1 MVVAAPA
8 AAVPAAAAT
17 NRALTEETRFRG
29 EFRYVFFASPGRYEK
44 TVAFYCETLG
54 FPKVGGFEHGTYV
67 GCGAGV
73 IEIIDPVLPTEFQRQ
88 LLRGAASYAP
98 PRGGFLL
105 IEVEDLEETHRRLVE
120 ANETILV
127 EPTDYPWRFRTLTAL
142 DASANLVS
150 LFVRLPGWEEHHSP

>member
-1 MVVAAPA
+1 MS
-8 AAVPAAAAT
+8 
-17 NRALTEETRFRG
+17 EETGFRG
-29 EFRYVFFASPGRYEK
+29 EFRYVFYSLPGRYEK
-44 TVAFYCETLG
+44 TVAFYCETLL

-88 LLRGAASYAP
+88 LLHGASTYSP

-105 IEVEDLEETHRRLVE
+105 IEVEDLEETRRRLVD
-120 ANETILV
+120 AGATIIV
-127 EPTDYPWRFRTLTAL
+127 EPTDYPWRFRTLTVL
-142 DASANLVS
+142 DPSGNLVS